1 MTKHLFHVSSKAG
14 VNGQN
19 VFQQERLPSTVLS
32 CDWHKKNYLEC
43 GSLCPLL
50 YSFKHLLV
58 DKVLWKHYIY
68 QQLDSTLKIWVCSAC
83 PTLLTQLGNMTHCS
97 AAS

>member
-1 MTKHLFHVSSKAG
+1 MDKMCFNNKDFLQLFSAVIG
-14 VNGQN
+14 I
-19 VFQQERLPSTVLS
+19 
-32 CDWHKKNYLEC
+32 KKYYLEC

-58 DKVLWKHYIY
+58 DKELQKHYIY

-97 AAS
+97 ATS